1 MIPMRQIRVLMIAGI
16 ALAGV
21 AGCAHRPKEPV
32 TPAAGKPIYEDAPS
46 ASLVFSAPV
55 TQGEPPVML
64 AREPREPAVFLGYD
78 ELSITSYYIRTDD
91 RQSDDYTDRHYRR
104 AVIQKSGIS
113 YR

>member
-1 MIPMRQIRVLMIAGI
+1 MRPMRRLQSLMIVGI
-16 ALAGV
+16 ALAGPL
-21 AGCAHRPKEPV
+21 GCTNAPRQQGVSIAPMPV
-32 TPAAGKPIYEDAPS
+32 YEEAPS

-55 TQGEPPVML
+55 TLGEAPVVL

-91 RQSDDYTDRHYRR
+91 RQTDDYTDRYFRR